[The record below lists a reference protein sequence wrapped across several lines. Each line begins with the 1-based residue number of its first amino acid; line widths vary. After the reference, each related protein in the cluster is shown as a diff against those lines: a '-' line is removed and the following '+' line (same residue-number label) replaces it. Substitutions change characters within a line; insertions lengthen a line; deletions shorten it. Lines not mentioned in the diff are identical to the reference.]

1 MFIVNIQKV
10 RGLNSTDVSHSSLV
24 AEDGKVWMKML
35 LVSLSLPYDFVS
47 ILAFIG
53 LEEDIQRLKN

>member
-1 MFIVNIQKV
+1 MLVVNIQKV

-24 AEDGKVWMKML
+24 AEEGKVWMKML
-35 LVSLSLPYDFVS
+35 LVSLGLPYNLLS

-53 LEEDIQRLKN
+53 LEEDIQNLKN

>member
-1 MFIVNIQKV
+1 MLVVNIQKV

-35 LVSLSLPYDFVS
+35 LVSLGLPYNLLS

-53 LEEDIQRLKN
+53 LEEDRQNLKI